1 MSVAWIC
8 SLSTLLNNLSKP
20 YSYSNVPT
28 MMTKD
33 LELIDMV
40 MGVRG
45 TRITQ
50 QCVEI
55 STLSLS
61 MLALTAV
68 LVEEA
73 LVKKHQ
79 FAKTLIDLIHLVI
92 IAHGT
97 SPIQA
102 HVVILTMNSSRL
114 LSIVVLVNQL

>member
-1 MSVAWIC
+1 
-8 SLSTLLNNLSKP
+8 
-20 YSYSNVPT
+20 
-28 MMTKD
+28 
-33 LELIDMV
+33 MV
-40 MGVRG
+40 MGARG
-45 TRITQ
+45 VRITQ

-97 SPIQA
+97 SPILA

>member
-1 MSVAWIC
+1 MSMAWIC
-8 SLSTLLNNLSKP
+8 NLSTLLNNLSKP

-79 FAKTLIDLIHLVI
+79 FAKTLIDLIHLVT

-97 SPIQA
+97 SPILV
-102 HVVILTMNSSRL
+102 HVVILTMNSSQL